1 MQHRKDDIYAM
12 MDEMRLPFSLEMVG
26 HMDYNWGTF
35 KQRFQLYL
43 TTALSGAAMPDK

>member
-1 MQHRKDDIYAM
+1 M
-12 MDEMRLPFSLEMVG
+12 MDETKLPFSLQMVG

-43 TTALSGAAMPDK
+43 TTAVSIAEMSDK